1 MIHLL
6 SAPFRTPIDEGSIG
20 SYWLIVQEET
30 GKLSG
35 SRGDLKIG

>member
-6 SAPFRTPIDEGSIG
+6 SGPQLMKDQLGVIG
-20 SYWLIVQEET
+20 YWLIVQEET

-35 SRGDLKIG
+35 NRGDLKTG

>member
-6 SAPFRTPIDEGSIG
+6 SPIKYELNWELLVD
-20 SYWLIVQEET
+20 WLIVQEET

-35 SRGDLKIG
+35 NRGDLKTE